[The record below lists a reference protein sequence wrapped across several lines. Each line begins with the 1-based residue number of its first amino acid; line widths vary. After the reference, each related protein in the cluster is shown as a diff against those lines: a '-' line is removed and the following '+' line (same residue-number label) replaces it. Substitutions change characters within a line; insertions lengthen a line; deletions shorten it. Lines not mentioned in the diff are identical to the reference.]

1 MFVFIYMK
9 EVAVLL
15 SYNSYVIRFLKY
27 SQGYEC
33 SKYMIITLAVSL
45 ATKPP
50 FLNMKSNTGIPQ
62 NPTI

>member
-1 MFVFIYMK
+1 MK
-9 EVAVLL
+9 EVAILL
-15 SYNSYVIRFLKY
+15 SYNSYVKRFLKY

-33 SKYMIITLAVSL
+33 SKYMIITLAVPP
-45 ATKPP
+45 AIKPP